1 MSLGMSVGVNVAVST
16 ARVERDLTRP
26 TPPT

>member
-1 MSLGMSVGVNVAVST
+1 VGVNVAVSVAVSA